1 MLACFPALQFFKL
14 LLALVWPVIL
24 LFFQVHMFE
33 EKCFLYHLATTQLP
47 SLWQAPLDAS
57 LLFHCWQPCLT
68 WNAGRPPNSHG
79 TRPSNPPGY
88 RLLHIHAPRRTGCR
102 RTRPSDRYR
111 HIRHK
116 DRHSTHQQLDG
127 KASWFAW
134 GGNVVT
140 FWTLRRQMCPV
151 LIAKTSRSYLNI
163 SSWHRSLT
171 WVEPIFI
178 LPVLLLLCASF
189 FPPRPCETVKIN
201 LRKLTIKNSLH
212 ICKRLVGHQ
221 MTNW

>member
-1 MLACFPALQFFKL
+1 MLSVTSCNYPITITLASTTWCITSVS
-14 LLALVWPVIL
+14 LLAAMSHLERWAPSKQSWHSPQQSPRL
-24 LFFQVHMFE
+24 SPSPHPRAASHRVHQE
-33 EKCFLYHLATTQLP
+33 PTYRPQHSPQRSLSPHPPQGPPQHTPATWRK
-47 SLWQAPLDAS
+47 SRICS
-57 LLFHCWQPCLT
+57 R
-68 WNAGRPPNSHG
+68 G
-79 TRPSNPPGY
+79 
-88 RLLHIHAPRRTGCR
+88 
-102 RTRPSDRYR
+102 
-111 HIRHK
+111 
-116 DRHSTHQQLDG
+116 
-127 KASWFAW
+127 
-134 GGNVVT
+134 VVT
-140 FWTLRRQMCPV
+140 FWTLRRQMSPV

-201 LRKLTIKNSLH
+201 LRKLTIKNSRH

>member
-1 MLACFPALQFFKL
+1 MFWLWYTSLPSSWLKIDSFTISWFSHEGFNHTMSCRAQHKAVELKATNCIDNQAFWTCFSTNVPQHAPEMLACFPALQFFKL
-14 LLALVWPVIL
+14 LLAMQWPVIL

-68 WNAGRPPNSHG
+68 WNAGRPPNNHG
-79 TRPSNPPGY
+79 TRPSNPPGF

-102 RTRPSDRYR
+102 STRPSDRYR

-127 KASWFAW
+127 KAEF
-134 GGNVVT
+134 V
-140 FWTLRRQMCPV
+140 R
-151 LIAKTSRSYLNI
+151 
-163 SSWHRSLT
+163 
-171 WVEPIFI
+171 
-178 LPVLLLLCASF
+178 
-189 FPPRPCETVKIN
+189 
-201 LRKLTIKNSLH
+201 
-212 ICKRLVGHQ
+212 VG
-221 MTNW
+221 W